1 MDVVCLDKDEKENYM
16 NIRGIILD
24 TFKEVLAEEG
34 FTAQDPADSDLLLET
49 DLDSLGFAVLVA
61 RLEDKVG
68 FDPFTI
74 STSSYYPKTFG
85 EFIQFYENVKQQV
98 GS

>member
-1 MDVVCLDKDEKENYM
+1 M
-16 NIRGIILD
+16 NIREIILD
-24 TFKEVLAEEG
+24 TFKEVLVEEG
-34 FTAQDPADSDLLLET
+34 VTVYVPADSDLLLET

-61 RLEDKVG
+61 RLEDRVG

-85 EFIQFYENVKQQV
+85 EFIQFYESVKKQV
-98 GS
+98 DL